1 MDVELYRL
9 ALGLAVVLFYSLCLT
24 VMPFVRNAEAI
35 SIRLPQ
41 LVFPL
46 LGGVTFLAIVSVK
59 SSLALSLGMVGALSI
74 VRFRT
79 PIKDPLELTLLFF
92 TIGVAV
98 GCAADFLKQTIVIAT
113 ILLVS
118 ANVIYFTTSNK
129 SYITYGRTIVSVET
143 FNRIDF
149 STISA
154 ALQESGRVKLLNR
167 SITDGSERLVIELYI
182 KSSSQVSTDIIVKR
196 LHSIDETLNIELV
209 NEQLFA

>member
-182 KSSSQVSTDIIVKR
+182 KSSSQVSTDIIVKIGR
-196 LHSIDETLNIELV
+196 ASCRERV
-209 NEQLFA
+209 